1 MWLHII
7 MIERNKSKRNEAM
20 PGDLVTDHI
29 TYTESIPTVRNDS
42 QNDYF
47 NTNNSY
53 KSVSL

>member
-1 MWLHII
+1 MV
-7 MIERNKSKRNEAM
+7 EKNNNKRNEAM

-29 TYTESIPTVRNDS
+29 TYTESPPTVRNDS
-42 QNDYF
+42 QNDCF